1 MNHEKM
7 FLCVIAALS
16 LAFAIYNGISMA
28 CMYHRSACTKGTVVT
43 LMSPGPERVK
53 RCNSK
58 WAQVSYKVDGRT
70 YTSRNRVQVPMWAQV
85 GTPVTV
91 RYDIKQPENLYHFS
105 ALRILAG
112 TIIALVCIAAVIFW

>member
-1 MNHEKM
+1 MDNEKI
-7 FLCVIAALS
+7 FLCVIAALA
-16 LAFAIYNGISMA
+16 LAFAIFNGICMA
-28 CMYHRSACTKGTVVT
+28 YMYNRSACTKGTVVT
-43 LMSPGPERVK
+43 LMSPSPERVR

-105 ALRILAG
+105 VLKILAG
-112 TIIALVCIAAVIFW
+112 TIIALVCIAIVIF